1 MTLREVTQLV
11 ALGEGPVIEF
21 KQRVPQ
27 PERIAKEAIAFAN
40 TQGGHIFLGVSDD
53 GEIKGLKDAE
63 EEVYLLQDAL
73 AKHCQPQLAYQMER
87 IAISRKREVILVRI
101 FESKK
106 KPHYLVEAD
115 GKQTVY
121 IRVDDVSR
129 EASREA
135 IRLMRLGGKESEVM
149 FQFGDKELALMRY
162 LDSYGRIT
170 VDQFAKLVHIPRR
183 RASHTLVLLTRASV
197 LDFHESTDSDYFTR
211 AYRADGT

>member
-1 MTLREVTQLV
+1 MTLREVTRLV

-53 GEIKGLKDAE
+53 GEIKGVKDAD

-73 AKHCQPQLAYQMER
+73 SKHAQPSLSYQTER
-87 IAISRKREVILVRI
+87 IAVSKKREVILVRV
-101 FESKK
+101 FESHK
-106 KPHYLVEAD
+106 KPHFLVEAD
-115 GKQTVY
+115 GTKTAY
-121 IRVDDVSR
+121 IRVDDISR

-135 IRLMRLGGKESEVM
+135 IRLMRLGGKEDEVM

-170 VDQFAKLVHIPRR
+170 VEQFAKLADIPRR

-211 AYRADGT
+211 AYRSAGK